1 MVESMHSLLMPLDL
15 DEDED
20 DGIGTADEEEAC
32 WWRYLDDYQRGGPVF
47 MSPEA
52 CFYGQSCHFR
62 STCSRHHSTFL
73 VAPGLITPA
82 TCFCEDIWCC
92 AGHPLRDVAYQALS
106 ADERRSFAEQYMRE
120 RAHFGA
126 CYQTSLQQAVL
137 VALLA
142 HPGAESGRVASK
154 LRLQLSVPCRS
165 TSAVYEA
172 LEGLEA
178 RGLVARTRDD
188 ATTRW
193 VPAGTSPPPPQTP
206 RLKHNDAR
214 IKKQLKELRLR
225 PACWMKLSDLER
237 GAISFAAVA
246 RELPTEAHKRALEEL
261 RTPHRVKAL
270 LLGLSL
276 NQQVFRCPDCDKGF
290 LKRGQLNIH
299 RHGGISM
306 LNGSQEK
313 KKGECRGAP
322 RFVRLRIRPSEE
334 NKGEASVSL
343 WLCKR

>member
-15 DEDED
+15 DEDD
-20 DGIGTADEEEAC
+20 DDSIGTADEEEAC

-142 HPGAESGRVASK
+142 HPGTHGRVASK
-154 LRLQLSVPCRS
+154 LRLELSVPC
-165 TSAVYEA
+165 
-172 LEGLEA
+172 G
-178 RGLVARTRDD
+178 
-188 ATTRW
+188 
-193 VPAGTSPPPPQTP
+193 
-206 RLKHNDAR
+206 
-214 IKKQLKELRLR
+214 R
-225 PACWMKLSDLER
+225 PAPCMRLSRALRR
-237 GAISFAAVA
+237 GAWWRA
-246 RELPTEAHKRALEEL
+246 RVTMLQRAGC
-261 RTPHRVKAL
+261 L
-270 LLGLSL
+270 LA
-276 NQQVFRCPDCDKGF
+276 R
-290 LKRGQLNIH
+290 RH
-299 RHGGISM
+299 RHRR
-306 LNGSQEK
+306 
-313 KKGECRGAP
+313 CRG
-322 RFVRLRIRPSEE
+322 
-334 NKGEASVSL
+334 
-343 WLCKR
+343 